1 MQNALKASLAV
12 LAASLLAS
20 PALAGPYD
28 TRPSGAPK
36 YTAETHFEHNTI
48 TGNNLPERGEARRA
62 YMQEREALLG
72 KYLELEAA
80 NGGKLDREQA
90 LAMQADIAAL
100 KTAYGIR

>member
-1 MQNALKASLAV
+1 MQNALKASLAAAV
-12 LAASLLAS
+12 ASLLAS

-28 TRPSGAPK
+28 ARPSGAPK

-48 TGNNLPERGEARRA
+48 TGNNLLKRSEMLRPYE
-62 YMQEREALLG
+62 QEREALLV

-80 NGGKLDREQA
+80 NGGKLDGEQA
-90 LAMQADIAAL
+90 LAMKADIAAL